1 MERMKLDPM
10 SLEVESF
17 EAPATEVEMTP
28 TTTVHTNVRT
38 CTCL

>member
-1 MERMKLDPM
+1 MERMKLDPA

-17 EAPATEVEMTP
+17 EAPAPEMEATP
-28 TTTVHTNVRT
+28 TTTVLTNRNT